1 MQIVE
6 LDIKLPYENRGRVLS
21 RIYEKVR
28 GRIRDLHFFPPT
40 AEGFSEIRM
49 EVLEE
54 DTSRLLSELSRVIKN
69 GRVTLRVFSEV

>member
-6 LDIKLPYENRGRVLS
+6 LDIKLPYENRGQVLS

-40 AEGFSEIRM
+40 AEGLSEIRM

-54 DTSRLLSELSRVIKN
+54 DTSRLLSELSKVIKN
-69 GRVTLRVFSEV
+69 GRVTLRVLSEV